1 MIKNF
6 GKLLLIII
14 ITFLFSGLAF
24 GEQNSSSANLISSNY
39 ALIAL
44 LTFVLAYALVPLENV
59 IHLKKSKPVLVASG
73 IIWLLAS
80 LAFSANGL
88 DQSIIKHQ
96 LEHSFFEYAELFLFL
111 LTAMT
116 YINTMEERNVFEY
129 IRGAL
134 VSQGLSLQKVF
145 WTTGLLSF
153 FLSPIAD
160 NLTTALIMAA
170 VVIAVSGKNKK
181 FVSIACVNVVVAA
194 NAGGAFSPFGD
205 ITTLMVWQK
214 GKLAFFEF
222 FSLFLPSLVN
232 WLVPASI
239 MSFFIGNDQP
249 RESKIEVKLKY
260 GAIVVILLFIS
271 TVVTAIIFHSVLHLS
286 PAMGMM
292 FGLGYLGIFS
302 YIVSLYEGRNPKKTG
317 ILGNINIDYN
327 PRIKKI
333 YNQKTAITQL
343 VDENEFP
350 AFAIDKDRKV
360 THWNSHLET
369 LTGVKKEDMIG
380 STEIWK
386 VFYKYKRSVLTDLV
400 LDRVSADEA
409 AYLYEGNMRANNS
422 YKRGLDGV
430 NYYPELGENGK
441 WLAFSALP
449 VYNEDNDISGVVQIL
464 SEIDENEQERV
475 RFDIM
480 RQVAGA
486 EWDTLLFFYG
496 IILCVSGLSL
506 FGYLDSVSKF
516 MYGEFSTTF
525 ANSLVGVLSAL
536 LDNIPVMLAVLTMNP
551 TMGDSQWLLV
561 TLTAGVGGSLLAIGS
576 AAGVALLGVAR
587 GKYTFMSH
595 LKWFPAIFLGYVASI
610 FVHLLINGS

>member
-1 MIKNF
+1 MKNAYKVF
-6 GKLLLIII
+6 LIII
-14 ITFLFSGLAF
+14 FSILFSGLAF
-24 GEQNSSSANLISSNY
+24 AEGGSASFNLISSNY
-39 ALIAL
+39 AIIAL
-44 LTFVLAYALVPLENV
+44 LVFVVAYALVPLENV

-73 IIWLLAS
+73 LIWVLAS

-88 DQSIIKHQ
+88 DQQIIRHQ
-96 LEHSFFEYAELFLFL
+96 LEHSFFEYSELFLFL

-116 YINTMEERNVFEY
+116 YINTMEERNVFEV

-134 VSQGLSLQKVF
+134 VSQGLSLKKVF

-181 FVSIACVNVVVAA
+181 FVSLACINVVVAA

-214 GKLAFFEF
+214 GKLEFFEF

-232 WLVPASI
+232 WVVPAFI
-239 MSFFIGNDQP
+239 MSMFIGNDDP
-249 RESKIEVKLKY
+249 KETKVNIKLKY
-260 GAIVVILLFIS
+260 GAIVVVFLFVL
-271 TVVTAIIFHSVLHLS
+271 TVATAIIFHSILHLS

-302 YIVSLYEGRNPKKTG
+302 YVVSLNEGRNPKKTG
-317 ILGNINIDYN
+317 ILGNLTIDYN
-327 PRIKKI
+327 PRIERI
-333 YNQKTAITQL
+333 HNQKAAITQL
-343 VDENEFP
+343 VNENEYP
-350 AFAIDKDRKV
+350 AFAIDKNRVV
-360 THWNSHLET
+360 TNWNSHLEE
-369 LTGVKKEDMIG
+369 LTGVKSEDIIG
-380 STEIWK
+380 TSEVWK
-386 VFYKYKRSVLTDLV
+386 VFYNYKRSVLADLV

-409 AYLYEGNMRANNS
+409 AYLYEGNMQANDS
-422 YKRGLDGV
+422 FERGLDGV
-430 NYYPELGENGK
+430 GFFPELGENGK

-449 VYNEDNDISGVVQIL
+449 IYNESNEISGAVEIL
-464 SEIDENEQERV
+464 SEIDDNAQERI

-516 MYGEFSTTF
+516 MYGEFSTTM
-525 ANSLVGVLSAL
+525 ANSMVGVLSAL

-551 TMGDSQWLLV
+551 EMGDSQWLLV

-595 LKWFPAIFLGYVASI
+595 LKWFPVILLGYIASI
-610 FVHLLINGS
+610 FTHLLLNGV